1 MKVLVIGSGG
11 REHAL
16 AWKIARS
23 PLVTQV
29 WSAPGSAGMSGDAT
43 PLPHATDITN
53 AAAMAGLAAHL
64 GADLTVVGP
73 EAPLVAGVADELAAR
88 GLKVAGASRAA
99 ARLEGSKIFAKEFM
113 HRHKI
118 PTAPF
123 LVAADLSAARAAL
136 ERTGY
141 PVVIK
146 ADGLAAGKGVVI
158 ARDRGE
164 ALTAAEAMMAGSFGD
179 AGRRVVIEEFI
190 PGEEMTFMAVA
201 DGERYAALA
210 PIQDH
215 KAAFDGDQGPN
226 TGGMGA
232 YCDDG
237 IMSRLGE
244 RPGGEPL
251 RRRILHEIVE
261 PTLAGMIADGT
272 PYRGVLYFGLMI
284 ADGAPHLLEYNA
296 RFGDPETQALVTR
309 MESDIVPLLLGDF
322 DRPVTWLSGASVCVV
337 LASRGYPGGFM
348 RGFPIYGLPE
358 AAALPNVKVFH
369 AGTAQEGGRFVTH
382 GGRVLGVTATGADL
396 QDAIARA
403 YGAVEKIRFD
413 GMHYRRDIGA
423 KGAQPPC
430 LSDGPNTP
438 NGKERNHTAGRDIK
452 SPSFR
457 GSLRE

>member
-1 MKVLVIGSGG
+1 
-11 REHAL
+11 
-16 AWKIARS
+16 
-23 PLVTQV
+23 
-29 WSAPGSAGMSGDAT
+29 MSGDAT
-43 PLPHATDITN
+43 PLPQATDITN
-53 AAAMAGLAAHL
+53 AAAMADLAAHL

-73 EAPLVAGVADELAAR
+73 EAPLVAGVADEFLAR
-88 GLKVAGASRAA
+88 GMKVAGASRAA

-113 HRHKI
+113 RRHKI

-123 LVAADLSAARAAL
+123 TIATDLPTARAAL
-136 ERTGY
+136 DRATY
-141 PVVIK
+141 PLVIK

-158 ARDRGE
+158 ARERGE
-164 ALTAAEAMMAGSFGD
+164 ALTAVEAMMAGSFGD

-190 PGEEMTFMAVA
+190 PGEEMTFMAFA
-201 DGERYAALA
+201 DGQRYAPLA
-210 PIQDH
+210 PTQDH

-237 IMSRLGE
+237 IMERL
-244 RPGGEPL
+244 GGEPL

-284 ADGAPHLLEYNA
+284 ASGAPHLLEYNA

-309 MESDIVPLLLGDF
+309 MEGDIVPLLLGDF
-322 DRPVTWLSGASVCVV
+322 DRPATWLSGASVCVV

-348 RGFPIYGLPE
+348 RGFPIHGLQE
-358 AAALPNVKVFH
+358 AAARPDVKVFH

-396 QDAIARA
+396 QDAIGRA
-403 YGAVEKIRFD
+403 YGAVEKIHFD
-413 GMHYRRDIGA
+413 GIHYRRDIGA
-423 KGAQPPC
+423 KGTPPLR

-438 NGKERNHTAGRDIK
+438 NGKERNHTARRDIK
-452 SPSFR
+452 SPSFG
-457 GSLRE
+457 GSLRD

>member
-1 MKVLVIGSGG
+1 MPALLYDIFVAMKVLVIGSGG

-16 AWKIARS
+16 AWKISRS
-23 PLVTQV
+23 SLVTQV
-29 WSAPGSAGMSGDAT
+29 WCAPGSAGMAGDAT
-43 PLPHATDITN
+43 PLPDATDISN
-53 AAAMAGLAAHL
+53 AATMADLAAHL

-73 EAPLVAGVADELAAR
+73 EAPLVAGVADEFLAR
-88 GLKVAGASRAA
+88 GLAVAGASRAA

-113 HRHKI
+113 QRHKI

-123 LVAADLSAARAAL
+123 SIAGDLAAARTALDRDKARSSAA
-136 ERTGY
+136 Y
-141 PVVIK
+141 PIVIK

-164 ALTAAEAMMAGSFGD
+164 ALTAVEAMMGGSFGD

-201 DGERYAALA
+201 DGQRYAALA
-210 PIQDH
+210 PTQDH
-215 KAAFDGDQGPN
+215 KAVFDGDQGPN

-232 YCDDG
+232 YCDDS
-237 IMSRLGE
+237 IMERL
-244 RPGGEPL
+244 GGEPL
-251 RRRILHEIVE
+251 RRRILREIVE
-261 PTLAGMIADGT
+261 PTLAGMMADGT

-284 ADGAPHLLEYNA
+284 ADGAPYLLEYNA

-322 DRPVTWLSGASVCVV
+322 AQPAKWLAGASVCVV

-358 AAALPNVKVFH
+358 AAALPGVKVFH
-369 AGTAQEGGRFVTH
+369 AGTAREGARFVTH

-396 QDAIARA
+396 KDAMARSYA
-403 YGAVEKIRFD
+403 AVEKIQFD

-423 KGAQPPC
+423 KAVPV
-430 LSDGPNTP
+430 L
-438 NGKERNHTAGRDIK
+438 
-452 SPSFR
+452 
-457 GSLRE
+457 

>member
-1 MKVLVIGSGG
+1 MKVLVVGSGG

-23 PLVTQV
+23 PEVTQV
-29 WSAPGSAGMSGDAT
+29 WCAPGSAGMSGDAT
-43 PLPHATDITN
+43 PLPHATDITY
-53 AAAMAGLAAHL
+53 AAAMAELAAYL

-73 EAPLVAGVADELAAR
+73 EAPLVAGVADELSAR

-113 HRHKI
+113 QRHKI

-123 LVAADLSAARAAL
+123 TIAADLAAARAAL
-136 ERTGY
+136 DRSSTGY

-158 ARDRGE
+158 AHDRGE
-164 ALTAAEAMMAGSFGD
+164 ALTAVEAMMAGSFGD

-201 DGERYAALA
+201 DGERYVALA
-210 PIQDH
+210 PTQDH
-215 KAAFDGDQGPN
+215 KAVFDGDQGPN

-237 IMSRLGE
+237 IMERL
-244 RPGGEPL
+244 GGEPL
-251 RRRILHEIVE
+251 RRRILSEIVE
-261 PTLAGMIADGT
+261 PTLHGMVADGT

-284 ADGAPHLLEYNA
+284 AAGAPHLLEYNA

-322 DRPVTWLSGASVCVV
+322 DQPVTWMSGASVCVV

-369 AGTAQEGGRFVTH
+369 AGTAMEGSRFVTH

-396 QDAIARA
+396 SEAIARA
-403 YGAVEKIRFD
+403 YSAVEKIHFD
-413 GMHYRRDIGA
+413 GMTYRRDIGA
-423 KGAQPPC
+423 KGLRTTQP
-430 LSDGPNTP
+430 
-438 NGKERNHTAGRDIK
+438 
-452 SPSFR
+452 
-457 GSLRE
+457 